1 MITLAKGARIISK
14 RAGNI
19 WTIIDIDDDGVVIE
33 KDNRI
38 RKVLFSKFNKS
49 WEVYKDPEH

>member
-33 KDNRI
+33 RDNRV